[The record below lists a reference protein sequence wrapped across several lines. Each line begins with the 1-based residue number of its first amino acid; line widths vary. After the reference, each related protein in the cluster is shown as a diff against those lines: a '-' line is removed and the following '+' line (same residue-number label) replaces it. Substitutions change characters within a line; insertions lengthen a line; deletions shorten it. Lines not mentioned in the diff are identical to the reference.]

1 VQGNAQFSQR
11 VREGQ
16 IGMQLSVKNLYLRA
30 TPRQCARRRDA
41 AAPRANDRYPFA
53 CKLAHRR
60 LTNG

>member
-30 TPRQCARRRDA
+30 APRQCACRRDA

-53 CKLAHRR
+53 CELAHRC